1 MSVRAQSRTQIK
13 PLDCARGDK
22 IKLIRMNN
30 GIYAKFTTTK
40 GTILVQLE
48 AEKAPGTVGN
58 FVALAEG
65 DLENQVK
72 SQGTPYYN
80 GLKFHRVIPDFM
92 IQGGCPQGTGTG
104 NPGYKFDDEFH
115 PDLKHD
121 APGKLAMANSGPATN
136 GSQFYITHVPT
147 PWLDN
152 KHTVFGSVI
161 EGQDIVDAIA
171 QGDNLTSVEIIRV
184 GADAETFNAVESFRT
199 FEGSREKREADEIA
213 KQKELLDSVAAGY
226 DETASGLRYNILQ
239 KGTGKQATKGAG
251 VSVHYKGQLLD
262 GTVFDSSYKRKQ
274 PIDFSV
280 GVGQVIAGWDEGIQL
295 LQVGDKA
302 RFVIPSHLGYGSAGA
317 GGVIPPD
324 ATLIFDVELMDVK

>member
-1 MSVRAQSRTQIK
+1 
-13 PLDCARGDK
+13 
-22 IKLIRMNN
+22 MNN
-30 GIYAKFTTTK
+30 GIYAKFKTPK
-40 GTILVQLE
+40 GDILVKLE
-48 AEKAPGTVGN
+48 HEKASGTVGN

-65 DLENQVK
+65 NLENSAK
-72 SQGTPYYN
+72 PQGTPYYD

-147 PWLDN
+147 PWLDG

-161 EGQDIVDAIA
+161 EGQDIVDTVA
-171 QGDNLTSVEIIRV
+171 QGDEMSVEIIRV
-184 GADAETFNAVESFRT
+184 GEVAEKFNAVEAFRT
-199 FEGSREKREADEIA
+199 FEGAREKREAEAKA
-213 KQKELLDSVAAGY
+213 KQAALLDEVAAGY
-226 DETASGLRYNILQ
+226 DETKSGLRYKVLQ
-239 KGTGKQATKGAG
+239 KGDGKQATKGAK

-274 PIDFSV
+274 PIDFNV
-280 GVGQVIAGWDEGIQL
+280 GVGQVISGWDEGIQL
-295 LQVGDKA
+295 LKVGDKA
-302 RFVIPSHLGYGSAGA
+302 RFVIPSNLAYGSAGA
-317 GGVIPPD
+317 GGVIPPN